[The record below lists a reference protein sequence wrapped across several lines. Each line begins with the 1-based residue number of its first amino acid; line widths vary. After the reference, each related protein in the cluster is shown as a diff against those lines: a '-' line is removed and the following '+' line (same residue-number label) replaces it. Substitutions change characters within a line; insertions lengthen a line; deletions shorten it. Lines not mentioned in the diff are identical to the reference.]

1 MARRPAPDP
10 HLLSPKSYHHH
21 KKAHQ
26 ALPHSR
32 RPRVPVS
39 PKSRRSGQLANESTD
54 QLGCGSSAPGILSAD
69 VVKGKGGVEAVVV
82 RLAPHYLIVI
92 TGGEKPTVSM
102 ASTHH
107 GFVAEAY
114 ELNGQL
120 EQVINHVRKHFP
132 KLRVD

>member
-1 MARRPAPDP
+1 MKKPTKPARTSRNP
-10 HLLSPKSYHHH
+10 
-21 KKAHQ
+21 
-26 ALPHSR
+26 R

-39 PKSRRSGQLANESTD
+39 PGQHAPSPSST
-54 QLGCGSSAPGILSAD
+54 APGILSAD
-69 VVKGKGGVEAVVV
+69 IVKGKGGVEAVVV

-92 TGGEKPTVSM
+92 TGGAKPTVSM
-102 ASTHH
+102 ACTHH
-107 GFVAEAY
+107 GFVAEAF

>member
-1 MARRPAPDP
+1 M
-10 HLLSPKSYHHH
+10 
-21 KKAHQ
+21 KK
-26 ALPHSR
+26 PTKPTRSSRNPR

-39 PKSRRSGQLANESTD
+39 PGQHAPSPSST
-54 QLGCGSSAPGILSAD
+54 APGILSAD
-69 VVKGKGGVEAVVV
+69 IVKGKGGVEAVVV

-92 TGGEKPTVSM
+92 TGGAKPTVSM
-102 ASTHH
+102 ACTHH
-107 GFVAEAY
+107 GFVAEAF

>member
-1 MARRPAPDP
+1 M
-10 HLLSPKSYHHH
+10 
-21 KKAHQ
+21 KK
-26 ALPHSR
+26 PTKPTRSSRNPR

-39 PKSRRSGQLANESTD
+39 PGQHAPSPSST
-54 QLGCGSSAPGILSAD
+54 APGILSAD

-92 TGGEKPTVSM
+92 TGGAKPTVSM
-102 ASTHH
+102 ACTHH
-107 GFVAEAY
+107 GFVAEAF

-120 EQVINHVRKHFP
+120 EQVINHVRKRFP